1 MHRLIL
7 AACLV
12 GALVPSA
19 HASSITDENQIL
31 AGWEH
36 CVVNVPTWDR
46 LNIRDEPNAG
56 GKIVTRLSY
65 GECGISVTGDCEAD
79 WCPVE
84 IGDHAGWAHARFIAS
99 VSPSMYCINTN
110 LPEGDTLALRAYPSE
125 LSRVVLAIPSD
136 QCTISAMP
144 YSVQGWQK
152 IRVESED
159 GPERH
164 EGWIPWGFL
173 VGQ

>member
-7 AACLV
+7 ASCLA

-19 HASSITDENQIL
+19 HASAATDENQIV

-46 LNIRDEPNAG
+46 LNIRDEPKSG
-56 GKIVTRLSY
+56 GKIVTRLGY

-84 IGDHAGWAHARFIAS
+84 IGNQKSQLTRAGDFRSGKGLDVDACLSKDGSDLRH
-99 VSPSMYCINTN
+99 
-110 LPEGDTLALRAYPSE
+110 DTGAALAADDQLRG
-125 LSRVVLAIPSD
+125 
-136 QCTISAMP
+136 
-144 YSVQGWQK
+144 GWHGKSLYRRQ
-152 IRVESED
+152 
-159 GPERH
+159 
-164 EGWIPWGFL
+164 
-173 VGQ
+173 